1 MGVSRGAFE
10 EHPISPSLPRNV
22 VDCFRREISTG
33 SRPDPPAAKPPG
45 KLPAEPPAKPPAKS
59 LRRGGAGHI
68 YGASDPGQF
77 LARRR

>member
-10 EHPISPSLPRNV
+10 EHPISPSLPGNV

-33 SRPDPPAAKPPG
+33 SRPDPPAAGP
-45 KLPAEPPAKPPAKS
+45 PAELPAKPPAKS